1 MAGSTLI
8 MEINNQSIINAQR
21 RIKNLIHNTPI
32 LSSES
37 LNKIS
42 GANIYFKCENF
53 QKIGAFK
60 MRGALNAVMLH
71 SSKEIK
77 KGFVTHSSGNH
88 AQAVALSSKIMKSKA
103 YIVMPNNAPKIKIDA
118 VKGYG
123 AEITFCAN
131 NENARKESCEKLIKK
146 TGANFIHPYDN
157 DSVIVGQATCS
168 KEIYDISP
176 TLNLDYILCPVG
188 GGGLASGTILSTK
201 FFSPKTKVILAEPK
215 NASDAYRSFIE
226 KKLIPVKDP
235 KTIADGLLT
244 SLSEKTFN
252 IIVKG
257 AEKIITVSE
266 DEIIFAMKLI
276 WERMKIICEPSCAV
290 PLAAVLKMKQVFKN
304 KNVGIILTGGN
315 VDLKN
320 LPF

>member
-1 MAGSTLI
+1 
-8 MEINNQSIINAQR
+8 MELKKQTIIHAQK

-32 LSSES
+32 LTSES
-37 LNKIS
+37 INNIS
-42 GANIYFKCENF
+42 GAKLYFKCENF

-60 MRGALNAVMLH
+60 MRGALNAVMSH
-71 SSKEIK
+71 SSKDIK

-88 AQAVALSSKIMKSKA
+88 AQAVALSSKIMKTNA
-103 YIVMPNNAPKIKIDA
+103 YIVMPKSAPKIKINA

-123 AEITFCAN
+123 ADITFCEN
-131 NENARKESCEKLIKK
+131 NENARKESCQKLIQK

-157 DSVIVGQATCS
+157 NRVIAGQATCS

-176 TLNLDYILCPVG
+176 KLNLDYILCPVG
-188 GGGLASGTILSTK
+188 GGGLASGTILSTN

-215 NASDAYRSFIE
+215 NASDAYMSFNE
-226 KKLIPVKDP
+226 KKLIPVKNP
-235 KTIADGLLT
+235 KTIADGLMT
-244 SLSEKTFN
+244 SLSNKTFD
-252 IIVKG
+252 IILGG

-266 DEIIFAMKLI
+266 EEIVFSMKLI

-290 PLAAVLKMKQVFKN
+290 PLAAVLKTKKTFKN
-304 KNVGIILTGGN
+304 KKVGIILTGGN